1 MQRDTII
8 EKLNRALSE
17 PITTEAQVVYI
28 LVLVRKLLGPTT
40 KTDKYERLRFSCD
53 WTVHTEL
60 NGPAARRTVK
70 LFDDQVIARGAPLPT
85 GASAIQEY
93 FGKICGPFDILSGFK
108 EKFEEFLD
116 QHSIDYHLLQTEQN
130 WAGFL
135 RLYSSII
142 EDCPLRCEDNSGSH
156 VKTVLVRKVPVEAH
170 SSDDHVYLSLQWV
183 WVHDEMETVL
193 QDSSYVYPPASS

>member
-60 NGPAARRTVK
+60 NGPAARRIVK

-116 QHSIDYHLLQTEQN
+116 QRTRMSELKYAQAVGQVVDIANRDQLSWSARHRVSVAVARTADDPC
-130 WAGFL
+130 AGAG
-135 RLYSSII
+135 
-142 EDCPLRCEDNSGSH
+142 DCQRRAG
-156 VKTVLVRKVPVEAH
+156 VLVDIGRRH
-170 SSDDHVYLSLQWV
+170 
-183 WVHDEMETVL
+183 
-193 QDSSYVYPPASS
+193 